1 VQVLLY
7 FVDELPNA
15 LTSGRV
21 LERERNVQLSRLIRP
36 NDERFW
42 YCQLIPTRIPTL
54 LTGVLVLFGHLR
66 VEEQLILEETSW
78 TFCIFP
84 WPAV

>member
-36 NDERFW
+36 NDERF
-42 YCQLIPTRIPTL
+42 L